1 MDALDF
7 LSAKRKPA
15 VQPLYV
21 LHGEENFLRLQARAK
36 LEKLLL
42 EDVDPDFALASY
54 PGEDAQW
61 SVIRNELDTRPFL
74 APRRVVVIEQADPF
88 VSEYRAQLEKL
99 VEKPSAG
106 TLILEVKSW
115 PKNTKL
121 AKKVPEEAVIVCNP
135 PPPASVPGW
144 CAQRAESEYQKK
156 LSRSA
161 ATLLVELA
169 GTSLGLLDQELAK
182 LAAFAGTASTITEQ
196 DVEQVTGRSSAAETF
211 KIFDAIGQG
220 QPAAALAIL
229 HGLFDQG
236 EEPLRIL
243 GAFSWQLRRLA
254 QAGRLVK
261 ERGSITQALDTL
273 NVPPFA
279 RRGVEQQ
286 LKHLGLRRIE
296 KLYDWLLETDLG
308 LKGGNPLPERTQL
321 ERLVVRLAR
330 PR

>member
-7 LSAKRKPA
+7 LNAKRNPS

-21 LHGEENFLRLQARAK
+21 LHGEEDFLRLQARSK

-42 EDVDPDFALASY
+42 DDADPAFALASY

-88 VSEYRAQLEKL
+88 VSEYRSQLEKL
-99 VEKPSAG
+99 VDSPSAS

-121 AKKVPEEAVIVCNP
+121 AKKVPDEAVIVCNP
-135 PPPASVPGW
+135 PAPASVPGW
-144 CAQRAESEYQKK
+144 CMQRAESEYQKK
-156 LSRSA
+156 LSRA
-161 ATLLVELA
+161 AAGLLVELA

-182 LAAFAGTASTITEQ
+182 LAAFAGTAATIAEQ

-229 HGLFDQG
+229 HGLFEQG

-254 QAGRLVK
+254 QAGRLAK
-261 ERGSITQALDTL
+261 QGMNITQALDSL

-286 LKHLGLRRIE
+286 LKHLGRRRLDR
-296 KLYDWLLETDLG
+296 LYDWLLETDLG

>member
-15 VQPLYV
+15 AQPIYV
-21 LHGEENFLRLQARAK
+21 LHGEENFLRLQVRDK

-42 EDVDPDFALASY
+42 DDADPAFALASY

-88 VSEYRAQLEKL
+88 VSEFRSQLEKL
-99 VEKPSAG
+99 VDAPSPG
-106 TLILEVKSW
+106 TLILEVKSF

-121 AKKVPEEAVIVCNP
+121 AKKVPDEAVIVCNA
-135 PPPASVPGW
+135 PPAGSLPGW

-156 LSRSA
+156 LSRPA
-161 ATLLVELA
+161 AALLVELA
-169 GTSLGLLDQELAK
+169 GTSLGVLDQELAK
-182 LAAFAGTASTITEQ
+182 LASFAGSAAAISEQ
-196 DVEQVTGRSSAAETF
+196 DVEQVTGRSSAVDTF
-211 KIFDAIGQG
+211 KIFDAIGENR
-220 QPAAALAIL
+220 PADALAIL
-229 HGLFDQG
+229 HGLFEQG

-254 QAGRLVK
+254 QAGRLAK
-261 ERGSITQALDTL
+261 QGGSIAQALEAI
-273 NVPPFA
+273 NAPGFA
-279 RRGVEQQ
+279 RRGLEQQ
-286 LKHLGLRRIE
+286 LKHLGMRRLE

-308 LKGGNPLPERTQL
+308 LKGGSPLPERMQL

>member
-1 MDALDF
+1 MDALTF

-15 VQPLYV
+15 AQPLYV
-21 LHGEENFLRLQARAK
+21 LHGEENFLRLQVRAK
-36 LEKLLL
+36 LEQLLL
-42 EDVDPDFALASY
+42 DDADPAFALASY
-54 PGEDAQW
+54 PGEDAVW

-88 VSEYRAQLEKL
+88 VSEFRTQLEKL
-99 VEKPSAG
+99 ADAPSAG

-121 AKKVPEEAVIVCNP
+121 AKKVPDEAVVVCNSP
-135 PPPASVPGW
+135 PSASLPGW
-144 CAQRAESEYQKK
+144 CIQRAESEYQKK
-156 LSRSA
+156 LSRPA
-161 ATLLVELA
+161 ATLLIELA
-169 GTSLGLLDQELAK
+169 GTSLGMLDQELAK
-182 LAAFAGTASTITEQ
+182 LASFAGTAAAITEQ

-220 QPAAALAIL
+220 QPAQALAIL
-229 HGLFDQG
+229 HGLFEQG

-254 QAGRLVK
+254 QAGRLATQ
-261 ERGSITQALDTL
+261 GQSITQALDAL

-279 RRGVEQQ
+279 RKGVEQQ
-286 LKHLGLRRIE
+286 LKHLGRRRIE
-296 KLYDWLLETDLG
+296 RLYDWLLETDLG

>member
-1 MDALDF
+1 MDAPDF
-7 LSAKRKPA
+7 LNAKRKPA
-15 VQPLYV
+15 VQHIYV
-21 LHGEENFLRLQARAK
+21 LHGEEDFLRLQVRAK
-36 LEKLLL
+36 LEKMLL
-42 EDVDPDFALASY
+42 EDADPAFALANY
-54 PGEDAQW
+54 AGEDAQW

-88 VSEYRAQLEKL
+88 VSEFRSQLEKL
-99 VEKPSAG
+99 IEATSPG

-121 AKKVPEEAVIVCNP
+121 AKKLPDEAVIVCNSL
-135 PPPASVPGW
+135 ASHSVPAW
-144 CAQRAESEYQKK
+144 CIQRAESEYQKK

-161 ATLLVELA
+161 AGLLVELA

-182 LAAFAGTASTITEQ
+182 LAAFVGSATAISEQ

-220 QPAAALAIL
+220 RSAEAISIL

-236 EEPLRIL
+236 EEPIRIL

-254 QAGRLVK
+254 QAGRLARQGMSV
-261 ERGSITQALDTL
+261 TQALDSL

-286 LKHLGLRRIE
+286 LKHLGHRRLE
-296 KLYDWLLETDLG
+296 KLFDWLLETDLG

-321 ERLVVRLAR
+321 ERLLVRLAR